1 MENRSAVLDQ
11 QLDQLLAEGLEGAR
25 QREASQFD
33 ELTGKRQQDIVLF
46 GAGNLGRR
54 TSAGLRS
61 IGIEPLCFIDNNE
74 ARWGESLEG
83 IPVLSPSIGAQR
95 YGAHATFVITV
106 WGALGT
112 DRMASRMA
120 QLRRLG
126 CETVVPFVPLYWKY
140 NEVFLP
146 HYTLDSPHRV
156 HIDAD
161 RVRSA
166 FKLMADDESRREY
179 LAQIRFRLLG
189 HFDCL
194 PEPVSGPMYFR
205 SDLFTLGNEETLV
218 DCGGFDGDSLSLFLK
233 NTGSVFK
240 SAVIFEP
247 DPTNFVKL
255 EILVNNLSP
264 NVRRRIVLHRA
275 ATGEINEHVMMEVG
289 SGPSSQVGKG
299 DQEVESF
306 SLDSLLRDVP
316 VTFIKMDIEGSEL
329 ATLTG
334 AQNLIQKNCPILAIS
349 AYHRQN
355 DLWNLPL
362 LIHDLS
368 PDYSFYLKPHML
380 EGWDLVCYAVP
391 SNRKI

>member
-1 MENRSAVLDQ
+1 
-11 QLDQLLAEGLEGAR
+11 
-25 QREASQFD
+25 
-33 ELTGKRQQDIVLF
+33 
-46 GAGNLGRR
+46 
-54 TSAGLRS
+54 
-61 IGIEPLCFIDNNE
+61 
-74 ARWGESLEG
+74 
-83 IPVLSPSIGAQR
+83 
-95 YGAHATFVITV
+95 
-106 WGALGT
+106 
-112 DRMASRMA
+112 MASRMA
-120 QLRRLG
+120 QLRQLG
-126 CETVVPFVPLYWKY
+126 CQTVVPFVPLYWKY

-156 HIDAD
+156 HTESD

-166 FKLMADDESRREY
+166 FKLMSDDESRREY

-194 PEPVSGPMYFR
+194 PEPISGPMYFR

-218 DCGGFDGDSLSLFLK
+218 DCGGFDGDSLCLFLDS
-233 NTGSVFK
+233 TGSVFK
-240 SAVIFEP
+240 RAIVFEP

-255 EILVNNLSP
+255 EILVNNLP
-264 NVRRRIVLHRA
+264 PDVRQRIVLHRA

-306 SLDSLLRDVP
+306 ALDSLLRDVP

-329 ATLTG
+329 STLAG
-334 AQNLIQKNCPILAIS
+334 AQTLIRKNSPILAIS

-355 DLWNLPL
+355 DLWNIPL
-362 LIHDLS
+362 LIQGFN
-368 PDYSFYLKPHML
+368 PDYSLHLRPHMI

-391 SNRKI
+391 GNRKI